1 MALIGKIREKSWLLI
16 AVVGIAMLA
25 FIIGDFNFGGN
36 GPTEDVYGIGTVNG
50 EKVDEEQYNT
60 FLNNARNNIM
70 QTKQQQNPTQQ
81 PRFTEEDDK
90 SATRQAWQTSIIDG
104 LMRKEYKE
112 IGLVVDEYEMENILY
127 GTNGYKP
134 SAISTQFKDSI
145 TGEFAPDQLRQALNQ
160 LKESPEPGA
169 AKQYAD
175 LMDYV
180 AQVRMEEKYN
190 TLLTSGIHTT
200 TLEGKHEF
208 NAKKTVKNVT
218 YVYQNYTK
226 VPNDAVAEPTDD
238 EVKKYFNEHK
248 NEKRYKQKASRKI
261 SYFVIPVNP
270 SKEDSTASFDR
281 LEKLK
286 PKFAATKNDSN
297 FVMRYSDV
305 KRYANDSTSMAK
317 PEGGGQQGP
326 TYPASVASE
335 IENAKVGDVVGPY
348 VGQNGAKISKV
359 LGFGEEKTATVRH
372 ILLNA
377 GSPEE
382 FEAAQTKADS
392 IMKVI
397 RSKNNFEAMVTEFS
411 EDPGSVNNGGKYEK
425 FAQGQMVPEFNDF
438 SFYKPIGT
446 IGSVKTTYG
455 IHIVEVLDREATKR
469 PILADIIKNI
479 EATKTTADQVNSEA
493 SNYIYDL
500 DDKFSGKSAK
510 ERNELFDKY
519 AVEKGYTVRFATIQ
533 DEEPTLTGFNELA
546 EGRILRLAYDEGN
559 KAGTISSSPIRDN
572 NRIIVAFV
580 SDVIE
585 KGAPRLET
593 VEDAMRAELRKEK
606 QANYLID
613 KMLGKKDLQ
622 ALATEMGAK
631 LESEGLTFSAS
642 NVAVGREPE
651 IIGTAFSGLMDGETS
666 VPVKGTNGVFVL
678 RVDQTTAA
686 DPNNTDFSAEIEQI
700 KSQNKTTI
708 ENQFR
713 NAIIQSAD
721 VIDNRKLRRHG
732 IR

>member
-25 FIIGDFNFGGN
+25 FIIGDLGSIGG
-36 GPTEDVYGIGTVNG
+36 GAQEDVYGIGTVDG
-50 EKVDEEQYNT
+50 EKVDEQQYNS

-70 QTKQQQNPTQQ
+70 QNKQQQNPTQQ
-81 PRFTEEDDK
+81 VRFTEEDDK
-90 SATRQAWQTSIIDG
+90 NAVRQAWQTSIIDG
-104 LMRKEYKE
+104 LMRKEYSQ
-112 IGLVVDEYEMENILY
+112 IGLIVDEYEMENILY
-127 GTNGYKP
+127 GQNGYQP
-134 SAISTQFKDSI
+134 SAISTQFKDSV

-160 LKESPEPGA
+160 LRESPEAGSA
-169 AKQYAD
+169 QQYKD

-190 TLLTSGIHTT
+190 ALLKAGVHAT

-218 YVYQNYTK
+218 YVYQSFTK
-226 VPNDAVAEPTDD
+226 VPTDAVAEPTD
-238 EVKKYFNEHK
+238 EELKKYFNDHK
-248 NEKRYKQKASRKI
+248 KDKKYEQKASRKI

-270 SKEDSTASFDR
+270 SQADSADAFDR
-281 LEKLK
+281 LNKLK
-286 PKFAATKNDSN
+286 PKFAAVKNDSA

-305 KRYANDSTSMAK
+305 KRYANDSTAMAK
-317 PEGGGQQGP
+317 PEGGGTQGP

-335 IENAKVGDVVGPY
+335 IENAKIGDVVGPY
-348 VGQNGAKISKV
+348 VAQNGAKISKV
-359 LGFGEEKTATVRH
+359 LGFGEEKTASVRH

-377 GSPEE
+377 SSPEE
-382 FEAAQTKADS
+382 FDAAQVKADS

-411 EDPGSVNNGGKYEK
+411 EDPGSVSNGGKYEK
-425 FAQGQMVPEFNDF
+425 FPQGQMVPEFNDF

-446 IGSVKTTYG
+446 IGTVKTSYG

-500 DDKFSGKSAK
+500 DDKFSGKSTK
-510 ERNELFDKY
+510 EKTEIFDKY
-519 AVEKGYTVRFATIQ
+519 AVDQGYTVRFATIQ
-533 DEEPTLTGFNELA
+533 DEDPAVAGFNEMA
-546 EGRILRLAYDEGN
+546 EGRILRLAYEN
-559 KAGTISSSPIRDN
+559 EPKAGTLSSSPIRDN
-572 NRIIVAFV
+572 NRIIVAYI
-580 SDVIE
+580 SDIIE
-585 KGAPRLET
+585 KGVPRLET

-606 QANYLID
+606 QANYLVD
-613 KMLGKKDLQ
+613 QMLGNTDLQ
-622 ALATEMGAK
+622 ALANKMGAK

-642 NVAVGREPE
+642 NVAVGREPQ
-651 IIGTAFSGLMDGETS
+651 IIGTAFSGLADGETS
-666 VPVKGTNGVFVL
+666 VPVKGTNGVFVM

-686 DPNNTDFSAEIEQI
+686 DGETTDFSAEIEQI
-700 KSQNKTTI
+700 KSQNRTTI

-713 NAIIQSAD
+713 TALIQSAD
-721 VIDNRKLRRHG
+721 VIDNRKLRKYG